1 MNHESI
7 VLAVKNKIL
16 IYSAKNLRK
25 TLFTKDLSLSPLF
38 YLENLKNCRQEN
50 PLALNLALLFSL
62 LSKVRLF
69 WEGQKFDEISQW
81 ICVWLMCGSCHINR
95 ATNAKFSVEFWMFV
109 LIFFSADIRSERSPI
124 HSKLSRLTKGTLEGA
139 SNFKTWLRLQNK
151 TITNIQNSTLN
162 SSFDTLSKWHDPDT
176 NKRQNNW
183 EIASNFVPFLEYMNF
198 TYLEW
203 FFWRRLCKPH
213 TRTRHK
219 NLTKSHSWFNP

>member
-109 LIFFSADIRSERSPI
+109 LIFFQLTSDLKEVQFTQNYLVWLKAPLKVPQI
-124 HSKLSRLTKGTLEGA
+124 SKLGCDYKTK
-139 SNFKTWLRLQNK
+139 Q
-151 TITNIQNSTLN
+151 
-162 SSFDTLSKWHDPDT
+162 
-176 NKRQNNW
+176 
-183 EIASNFVPFLEYMNF
+183 
-198 TYLEW
+198 
-203 FFWRRLCKPH
+203 
-213 TRTRHK
+213 
-219 NLTKSHSWFNP
+219 